1 MNTLVPR
8 TTARWKK
15 LYHQRGAV
23 EREFGYLKHEF
34 ATTGSP
40 RSGGEKQIDQ
50 LDSEIGEEVGLAEW
64 AEEISATFDLGRSK
78 ANDAATRELGNKL
91 VAGPRLRLW
100 EFGVEPGGEE
110 LSLGC
115 SAI

>member
-1 MNTLVPR
+1 VE
-8 TTARWKK
+8 

-23 EREFGYLKHEF
+23 EREFGYLKARVCDHRK
-34 ATTGSP
+34 SP
-40 RSGGEKQIDQ
+40 IRRRKQIDQ
-50 LDSEIGEEVGLAEW
+50 LDSEIGEEVGLAAF

-78 ANDAATRELGNKL
+78 ADDAATRELGNKL
-91 VAGPRLRLW
+91 VAGSRLRLW
-100 EFGVEPGGEE
+100 EFGVKPGGEE